1 MPDEYSLSRDT
12 RVKRDVLRQA
22 CDACRT
28 RKARCHSRE
37 APQSG
42 FGSAESGLGKDRND
56 PRSISCQRCLR
67 LGLACTYQL
76 PFGVR
81 GPRRRTPAQRTP
93 ETSSS
98 GRVNSQL
105 STSNTNLTTNDS
117 VHPSA
122 ELYLVSSG
130 SGSIPSDSQQWP
142 LSPHTV
148 STHRSP
154 STSYVQ
160 TSIGEEFC
168 TKDLLKRI
176 LSDYLEH
183 LYPLIP
189 VVHRPTFHR
198 DLCENRDLY
207 DDDFFGLI
215 LSLSA
220 VTVGTMPNRFKEYKA
235 CATPLRFRTR
245 TEMIRYCHDRVH
257 CLRGHDFFENI
268 NYNKW
273 AASYLLGI
281 ALFQIG
287 EHNQARMIEVESM
300 QLARLL
306 GLHQISEYAGL
317 NCIEAQLRKKAFWLM
332 FYGYVH
338 AQYQNLRKERLT
350 YLDANILAYLNL
362 EQLMPLEVDDEYIDE
377 HKVLAQ
383 PEGVI
388 SVVVGFNT
396 ASRVF
401 WTALQSPTAEP
412 GDCYCEK
419 SRSSLAQYHHL
430 KSRLHELRYMLD
442 SLPPQLRQWQ
452 STGDDPNLYG
462 PDPENSRIL
471 HAQYATTR
479 ANIHVT
485 HLWLQS
491 ILLDQVDAILLN
503 PSICEK
509 LGPSV
514 PDHQARWIEREHI
527 CRQLLHVLWNIPD
540 VFLEPNGHHLL
551 SLTRTTLHS
560 RRLIILLQTYKVR
573 DVAVGL
579 FTCPFEPHTDAG
591 KRAAEYLREF
601 ANKLSSLDGS
611 EMPNLLSRQSW
622 VDTDRTYLKRTH

>member
-28 RKARCHSRE
+28 RKARCHSGE
-37 APQSG
+37 APQSSLE
-42 FGSAESGLGKDRND
+42 SAESGLGKDRND

-67 LGLACTYQL
+67 LGLECTYQL

-98 GRVNSQL
+98 GRVNSEL

>member
-67 LGLACTYQL
+67 LGLECTYQL

-98 GRVNSQL
+98 ERVNSQL

>member
-1 MPDEYSLSRDT
+1 MPDEYTLSSDT
-12 RVKRDVLRQA
+12 PIKRDVLRQA

-37 APQSG
+37 SPQSG
-42 FGSAESGLGKDRND
+42 LGNAEFGLGGHRND
-56 PRSISCQRCLR
+56 ARSVSCQRCVR
-67 LGLACTYQL
+67 LGLECTYQL
-76 PFGVR
+76 PFGIR
-81 GPRRRTPAQRTP
+81 GPRRKTSAQRTL
-93 ETSSS
+93 ERSSS
-98 GRVNSQL
+98 EQVSSHLNTGNTDL
-105 STSNTNLTTNDS
+105 SAIDS
-117 VHPSA
+117 EHPST
-122 ELYLVSSG
+122 ELYLVNSG
-130 SGSIPSDSQQWP
+130 SGSLPSDYQQWP
-142 LSPHTV
+142 LSSHTV
-148 STHRSP
+148 STRRSP
-154 STSYVQ
+154 STSCVQ
-160 TSIGEEFC
+160 TSIGEELC
-168 TKDLLKRI
+168 SRHLLKRI

-189 VVHRPTFHR
+189 VVHRPTFRR

-207 DDDFFGLI
+207 DEDFFGLI
-215 LSLSA
+215 LCLSA

-245 TEMIRYCHDRVH
+245 TEMIRYCYDRVH
-257 CLRGHDFFENI
+257 CLRGHDYFESI
-268 NYNKW
+268 NHNKW

-306 GLHQISEYAGL
+306 GLHQISQYAGL

-338 AQYQNLRKERLT
+338 GQYQNLRKERLT
-350 YLDANILAYLNL
+350 YLDANILAYLDL
-362 EQLMPLEVDDEYIDE
+362 EQLMPLEVDDEYIDD

-383 PEGVI
+383 PAGAI

-401 WTALQSPTAEP
+401 WTALQSPTSEP
-412 GDCYCEK
+412 GDCYCER

-430 KSRLHELRYMLD
+430 QSRLGELRYMLD

-452 STGDDPNLYG
+452 SPADDPTLYG
-462 PDPENSRIL
+462 TDPEQSKL
-471 HAQYATTR
+471 LAAQFATTR

-491 ILLDQVDAILLN
+491 ILSDQMDAILLN
-503 PSICEK
+503 PSVCEK

-514 PDHQARWIEREHI
+514 PEHQARWIEREHI

-540 VFLEPNGHHLL
+540 VFLEPNGHHLV
-551 SLTRTTLHS
+551 SLARTPG
-560 RRLIILLQTYKVR
+560 TYG
-573 DVAVGL
+573 D
-579 FTCPFEPHTDAG
+579 
-591 KRAAEYLREF
+591 
-601 ANKLSSLDGS
+601 
-611 EMPNLLSRQSW
+611 
-622 VDTDRTYLKRTH
+622 

>member
-67 LGLACTYQL
+67 LGLECTYQL

-98 GRVNSQL
+98 GRVNSEL